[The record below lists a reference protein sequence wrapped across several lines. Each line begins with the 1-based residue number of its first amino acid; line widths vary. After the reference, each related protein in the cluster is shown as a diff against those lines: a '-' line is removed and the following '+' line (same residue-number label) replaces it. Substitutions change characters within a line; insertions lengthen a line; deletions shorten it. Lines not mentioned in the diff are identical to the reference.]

1 MDVSCSFIGCLSPIA
16 SLQVLILL
24 HFQWFLY
31 FSALLGL
38 SNINLVNSSLRGN
51 FAGINHEQA
60 QRWKLGKAMYM
71 LVWLL
76 YLSGFAGKQYLK
88 PSNGGMGDLHPMVY
102 FWDFVFSLP
111 DWLVCP

>member
-1 MDVSCSFIGCLSPIA
+1 
-16 SLQVLILL
+16 
-24 HFQWFLY
+24 
-31 FSALLGL
+31 
-38 SNINLVNSSLRGN
+38 
-51 FAGINHEQA
+51 
-60 QRWKLGKAMYM
+60 MYM